1 MLADSGSAEKDP
13 IRQPRGQ
20 GVQYVYE
27 HLRDQIWRLELRPG
41 SKLDEASVVRTL
53 GVSRTPVR
61 EAIVRL
67 ASEQL
72 VNLLPNRGAQVAPLD
87 LLDLAQY
94 FEALELSHRA
104 IQHWAALRRTRQ
116 EVEEM
121 GAARDAYR
129 EAAQSRDPVAM
140 SETNR
145 DFHLVIAAA
154 GRNRYLQS
162 VAYQLSIQGMRLSWI
177 WYDNFATG
185 DPNQDIERTI
195 VEHDLIVD
203 AIEAR
208 DAEQAERLAYQ
219 HVVAFRQRLIEQ
231 LGATLGGAVKIA
243 PGEVMVPQ
251 DAR

>member
-1 MLADSGSAEKDP
+1 MDSFGKLVGLFTTRS
-13 IRQPRGQ
+13 
-20 GVQYVYE
+20 GVSTVYE
-27 HLRDQIWRLELRPG
+27 RNSGGFNLEG
-41 SKLDEASVVRTL
+41 
-53 GVSRTPVR
+53 
-61 EAIVRL
+61 
-67 ASEQL
+67 
-72 VNLLPNRGAQVAPLD
+72 NLTIEVGKISNQVAIKFNQQVSTETE
-87 LLDLAQY
+87 LAQY

-104 IQHWAALRRTRQ
+104 IQHWAALRRTPA
-116 EVEEM
+116 EVEAM
-121 GAARDAYR
+121 RAARDAYR
-129 EAAQSRDPVAM
+129 KAARSRDPVAM

-154 GRNRYLQS
+154 GRNRCLQS

-219 HVVAFRQRLIEQ
+219 HVEAFHRRLIEQ
-231 LGATLGGAVKIA
+231 LGATLGRAISVA
-243 PGEVMVPQ
+243 PSKVMEPQ